1 MTTEQLPKKTE
12 SKESSTFETKV
23 LSRDDLVDYIYK
35 GQSLPQDTRFLDIKN
50 GGVFKYFH
58 LEDIIGINSY
68 SKEQK
73 LFPLIENE
81 GIIVGLAELEQ
92 DPNDSSNFWIKFI
105 SVDPQFQGNGYA
117 SALIRKIFDFAKENN
132 YSLKP
137 SFYSEEG
144 EKKLKEVMEKIE
156 RETGVKV
163 VRRYK

>member
-1 MTTEQLPKKTE
+1 MEQLPKKIE
-12 SKESSTFETKV
+12 SKESSTFETKI
-23 LSRDDLVDYIYK
+23 LSRDDLVDYVYK
-35 GQSLPQDTRFLDIKN
+35 GQSLPQDTRFLHVEK

-58 LEDIIGINSY
+58 LEEIVEINSY

-73 LFPLIENE
+73 LFPLVET
-81 GIIVGLAELEQ
+81 GGTIVGLAELEQ
-92 DPNDSSNFWIKFI
+92 DPNDSNNFWIKFV

-132 YSLKP
+132 YSLEP

-144 EKKLKEVMEKIE
+144 EKKLKEVMKKTE

-163 VRRYK
+163 VRRYQ